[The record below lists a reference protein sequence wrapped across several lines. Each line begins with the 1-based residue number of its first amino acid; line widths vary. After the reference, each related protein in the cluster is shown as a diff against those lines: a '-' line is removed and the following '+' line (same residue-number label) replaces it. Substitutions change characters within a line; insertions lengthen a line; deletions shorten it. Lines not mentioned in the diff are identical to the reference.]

1 MKDFVLFMSILML
14 IDNKYNSINWKN
26 NDRMSVFRI
35 RFNGNLYLIL
45 IKNKKL
51 YIVNYKIKIIV
62 DEACIILIRIIEWD
76 GSIFVVVSF
85 YFHLASS
92 NVNCS

>member
-1 MKDFVLFMSILML
+1 MLNKMKDLVLFMSILVL
-14 IDNKYNSINWKN
+14 IDNNNSINWKN

-51 YIVNYKIKIIV
+51 YIVNYKIKITV
-62 DEACIILIRIIEWD
+62 DEACIILI
-76 GSIFVVVSF
+76 
-85 YFHLASS
+85 YA
-92 NVNCS
+92 

>member
-1 MKDFVLFMSILML
+1 MKDLVLFMSILVL
-14 IDNKYNSINWKN
+14 IDNNNSINWKN

-35 RFNGNLYLIL
+35 RFNRNLYLIL

-62 DEACIILIRIIEWD
+62 DEACIILIRMIEWD
-76 GSIFVVVSF
+76 GSIFVAVSL

>member
-1 MKDFVLFMSILML
+1 MLNKMKDLVLFMSILVL
-14 IDNKYNSINWKN
+14 IDNNNSINWKN

-51 YIVNYKIKIIV
+51 YIVNYKIKITI
-62 DEACIILIRIIEWD
+62 DEACIILIRMIEWKVLYLSLCH
-76 GSIFVVVSF
+76 SISIL
-85 YFHLASS
+85 FHLT
-92 NVNCS
+92 

>member
-1 MKDFVLFMSILML
+1 MKDLVLFMSILVL
-14 IDNKYNSINWKN
+14 IDNNNSINWKN

-51 YIVNYKIKIIV
+51 YIVNYKIKITV
-62 DEACIILIRIIEWD
+62 DEACIILIRMIEWD
-76 GSIFVVVSF
+76 GSIFVAVSL

>member
-51 YIVNYKIKIIV
+51 YIVNYKIKITI
-62 DEACIILIRIIEWD
+62 DEACIILIRMIEWKVLYLSLCH
-76 GSIFVVVSF
+76 SISIL
-85 YFHLASS
+85 FHLT
-92 NVNCS
+92 